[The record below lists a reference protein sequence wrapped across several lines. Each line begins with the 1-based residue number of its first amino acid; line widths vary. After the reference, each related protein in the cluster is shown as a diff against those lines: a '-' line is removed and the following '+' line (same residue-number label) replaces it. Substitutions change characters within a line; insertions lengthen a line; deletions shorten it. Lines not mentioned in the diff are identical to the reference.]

1 MFKISVGDT
10 LEICL
15 RYSSYSTLDPF
26 HIMSCQL
33 SMGVLSIQQAII
45 GGLLSTELMRMAK
58 TCKQRLFD
66 KAGHHIHIKKHWLRA
81 ANCETNQ
88 ANRNLHT
95 YLNMYIHVCMYVC
108 MYIYIYILHN

>member
-10 LEICL
+10 LEICF
-15 RYSSYSTLDPF
+15 RYSSYSHSTLDPF

-33 SMGVLSIQQAII
+33 SMGFLSIQQAVI
-45 GGLLSTELMRMAK
+45 GGLLSELMRMAK

-66 KAGHHIHIKKHWLRA
+66 KAGDHIHIKKHWLRA

-95 YLNMYIHVCMYVC
+95 YLNK
-108 MYIYIYILHN
+108 YIYIYYDT